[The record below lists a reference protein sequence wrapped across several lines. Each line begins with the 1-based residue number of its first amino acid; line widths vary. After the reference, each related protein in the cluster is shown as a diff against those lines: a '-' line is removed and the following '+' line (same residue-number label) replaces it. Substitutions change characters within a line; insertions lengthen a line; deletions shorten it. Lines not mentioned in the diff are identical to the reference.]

1 MEITLSIFTYAI
13 GFVSGMYV
21 LSQLE
26 GGIKARIRNNETLKN
41 LNKYNKKNDKL
52 HRGKK

>member
-1 MEITLSIFTYAI
+1 MISIFAYVL

-26 GGIKARIRNNETLKN
+26 GGIKANIRNNETLKN
-41 LNKYNKKNDKL
+41 LKKYDKKNDKL
-52 HRGKK
+52 HRG

>member
-26 GGIKARIRNNETLKN
+26 SGIKSRIRNNETLKN
-41 LNKYNKKNDKL
+41 LKKYDKKNDNSQSK
-52 HRGKK
+52 